1 MTEIKEKAAVVICV
15 YNNAAALPDVV
26 DRAVLQKCAQ
36 VIVVDDGSTDCD
48 VEEILK
54 NKNAIATADNEALE
68 EYNQILQDVL
78 EKKKEIEVPRTS
90 SPAFSC

>member
-54 NKNAIATADNEALE
+54 NKNGEMKITPFFETRSK
-68 EYNQILQDVL
+68 Q
-78 EKKKEIEVPRTS
+78 R
-90 SPAFSC
+90 

>member
-54 NKNAIATADNEALE
+54 NFKLKISVCFAVTVLSFSE
-68 EYNQILQDVL
+68 E
-78 EKKKEIEVPRTS
+78 K
-90 SPAFSC
+90 